1 MAEQKNPTKSFF
13 LLKKSSE
20 PEIGFTTGTCAAAAS
35 LAATRMLLTQK
46 TVSYVTLLT
55 PKGIKVFLEIEN
67 QSFTKDSATCSVKKF
82 SGTDP
87 DVTNGIEVFS
97 TVRKITDNQIVTNF
111 QRDGIYNQI
120 SKQNKS
126 LQQTEDSVDE
136 ISIKITGGKG
146 VGKVTLPG
154 LDQKPGASAINSVP
168 RRMILDGVKR
178 EIGLFLE
185 QNGEICDFKKVF
197 PGIEV
202 EISVPGGEEIAKQ
215 TFNPKLGIVGG
226 ISILGT
232 SGIVEPMSE
241 QALLDTIQ
249 VEINVRKAQGFEVLP
264 IVPGNYGA
272 DFLQSEFGF
281 SVETAV
287 HSSNFVYDSLIMAK
301 NSGFKKLLFCGHLGK
316 LVKVA
321 GGLKITHSKYG
332 DHRMEII
339 SQVAENFITE
349 EQLSSIKK
357 ELSACISTEQA
368 VKILDSLDESH
379 EIRNKIMAE
388 ITRRIQKNMIEWTD
402 GDLEIEVIVF
412 TKEQGLLGESQGARN
427 FCSKIWREI

>member
-1 MAEQKNPTKSFF
+1 MQNHKNPTKSFF

-20 PEIGFTTGTCAAAAS
+20 PDIGFTTGTCAAAAS
-35 LAATRMLLTQK
+35 VAAIRMLLTQK
-46 TVSYVTLLT
+46 IVPYVTLTT

-67 QSFTKDSATCSVKKF
+67 QSFDMDSATCSVQKF

-87 DVTNGIEVFS
+87 DVTNGIKVFA
-97 TVRKITDNQIVTNF
+97 TVRKCTDNQDSQIVTNF
-111 QRDGIYNQI
+111 QRDCLSDGGA
-120 SKQNKS
+120 
-126 LQQTEDSVDE
+126 EPF
-136 ISIKITGGKG
+136 IKITGGKG
-146 VGKVTLPG
+146 VGRVTLPG
-154 LDQKPGASAINSVP
+154 LDQKPGEAAINSVP
-168 RRMILDGVKR
+168 RKMIFEGVKR
-178 EIGLFLE
+178 EIEKFLLSRKHPEHEFPLPFGRLLFEDIENTLPFS
-185 QNGEICDFKKVF
+185 I
-197 PGIEV
+197 PISLEV

-249 VEINVRKAQGFEVLP
+249 VEINVRKAQSFEVLS

-287 HSSNFVYDSLIMAK
+287 HCSNFVYDSLIMAK
-301 NSGFKKLLFCGHLGK
+301 NSGFKKILFCGHLGK

-321 GGLKITHSKYG
+321 GGIKNTHSKYG

-339 SQVAENFITE
+339 SEVAHDFIPD
-349 EQLSSIKK
+349 EQFSSIYK

-368 VKILDSLDESH
+368 VKILDSIDENH
-379 EIRNKIMAE
+379 RTRDKIMAE
-388 ITRRIQKNMIEWTD
+388 IARRIQKNMVEWT
-402 GDLEIEVIVF
+402 GGKLEIKVIVF
-412 TKEQGLLGESQGARN
+412 TKEHGLLGEA
-427 FCSKIWREI
+427 E

>member
-1 MAEQKNPTKSFF
+1 MPVRENPTKSFF
-13 LLKKSSE
+13 LLKKNTE

-35 LAATRMLLTQK
+35 VAATRMLLTQK
-46 TVSYVTLLT
+46 IVPYVTLTT

-67 QSFTKDSATCSVKKF
+67 QSFSEECAACSVQKY

-87 DVTNGIEVFS
+87 DVTNGIKIFA
-97 TVRKITDNQIVTNF
+97 TVRKSAVNQIVTNF
-111 QRDGIYNQI
+111 QRDCLSAEFG
-120 SKQNKS
+120 
-126 LQQTEDSVDE
+126 DAFV
-136 ISIKITGGKG
+136 KITGGNG
-146 VGKVTLPG
+146 VGRVTLPG
-154 LDQKPGASAINSVP
+154 LDQKVGEAAINSVP
-168 RRMILDGVKR
+168 RKMILAGVKR
-178 EIGLFLE
+178 EIENFLLSQKRSAAE
-185 QNGEICDFKKVF
+185 NGKNNEKYSLFKKSF
-197 PGIEV
+197 SLDV

-215 TFNPKLGIVGG
+215 TFNPKLGIMGG

-281 SVETAV
+281 EVETAV
-287 HSSNFVYDSLIMAK
+287 HCSNFVYDSLIMAK
-301 NSGFKKLLFCGHLGK
+301 NSGFKKILFCGHLGK

-321 GGLKITHSKYG
+321 AGIKNTHSKYG

-339 SQVAENFITE
+339 SEVARDFIPN
-349 EQLSSIKK
+349 EQFSVVFR

-368 VKILDSLDESH
+368 VKILDTLDEKH
-379 EIRNKIMAE
+379 QLRDKIMTE
-388 ITRRIQKNMIEWTD
+388 IARRIQKNMLEWTEKCI
-402 GDLEIEVIVF
+402 EIEVIVF
-412 TKEQGLLGESQGARN
+412 TKEQGLLGVAR
-427 FCSKIWREI
+427 